1 LLRLVCALLCS
12 IALLASALFLRSIG
26 LVLQLGMLWN
36 AFLAALPLV
45 FALLLYYR
53 WQLRLRSPLDILL
66 GLAWLAFFPNAP
78 YMVTDLIHL
87 NNYTYRGSAG
97 GFVPS
102 MRSWFGLGHL
112 CLVAAIGCL
121 CGFLS
126 LYLLHTMIRQPG
138 HSRSRLLNVGGWL
151 FCAGVSMLAG
161 IGVYIGRF
169 LCFNTWDL
177 LHRPSELL
185 TVLSGLPK
193 QNTLLMCVLLG
204 AMTFGGYV
212 LFYASHDSA
221 EEHRLPV
228 THQAPK
234 ARNADDGLE
243 LRMEDR

>member
-1 LLRLVCALLCS
+1 LRLVCALLCS
-12 IALLASALFLRSIG
+12 IVLLASALFFLSVG
-26 LVLQLGMLWN
+26 LVLQVGMLWN
-36 AFLAALPLV
+36 VFLAVLPLV

-53 WQLRLRSPLDILL
+53 WQLRLRGPLDVLL

-87 NNYTYRGSAG
+87 NNYTYRGPAG
-97 GFVPS
+97 GFIPS
-102 MRSWFGLGHL
+102 MRSWLGLGHL
-112 CLVAAIGCL
+112 CLVVAIGCL

-126 LYLLHTMIRQPG
+126 LYLLHTMIRRPG
-138 HSRSRLLNVGGWL
+138 HSHSRLFDVGGWL
-151 FCAGVSMLAG
+151 FCAGASMLAG

-169 LCFNTWDL
+169 LRFNTWDL

-185 TVLSGLPK
+185 TVLSELPK

-228 THQAPK
+228 TSRIPK
-234 ARNADDGLE
+234 TRNTDSGSE